1 MKTLAKGQLMC
12 RTLNLEA
19 RPPPGSEPLL
29 LLWPRAYL
37 SALSL
42 SSCWPCIFST
52 LFGWVDLELLTKRSV
67 VAKPGK
73 TKAVHRLL
81 PVCPAWCGQRV
92 GQGLI
97 LLMSVCTGDEEGF
110 LCLAYPEPFIQN
122 CFQDPSVVKSENVLC
137 TITQANTMSQ
147 DKYALLVSRPEMK
160 QKQVFPI
167 LGLIA
172 YMCGYSEIIP

>member
-1 MKTLAKGQLMC
+1 
-12 RTLNLEA
+12 
-19 RPPPGSEPLL
+19 
-29 LLWPRAYL
+29 
-37 SALSL
+37 
-42 SSCWPCIFST
+42 
-52 LFGWVDLELLTKRSV
+52 
-67 VAKPGK
+67 
-73 TKAVHRLL
+73 
-81 PVCPAWCGQRV
+81 
-92 GQGLI
+92 
-97 LLMSVCTGDEEGF
+97 MSVCTGDEEGF